1 MQNAYVAMQVSGHDP
16 QKLKRQTTH
25 YHTLRE
31 PTPLKN
37 KRWRN
42 RFQILHQKE
51 WWCSFIHTQLSTG
64 ALPGAQS
71 RSGRTHEALGPVAA
85 L

>member
-51 WWCSFIHTQLSTG
+51 
-64 ALPGAQS
+64 
-71 RSGRTHEALGPVAA
+71 
-85 L
+85 

>member
-25 YHTLRE
+25 YHTLQE

-51 WWCSFIHTQLSTG
+51 
-64 ALPGAQS
+64 
-71 RSGRTHEALGPVAA
+71 
-85 L
+85 